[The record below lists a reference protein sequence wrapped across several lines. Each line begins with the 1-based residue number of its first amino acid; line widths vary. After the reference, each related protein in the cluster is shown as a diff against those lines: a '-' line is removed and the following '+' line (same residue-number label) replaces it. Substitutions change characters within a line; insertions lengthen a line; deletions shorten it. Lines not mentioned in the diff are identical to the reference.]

1 MCDILFE
8 INAFCEINTNYDT
21 CTLTL
26 MYTDLSTCIQTFFS
40 AKHDIALLLTNGLN
54 RSSNA
59 LSE

>member
-26 MYTDLSTCIQTFFS
+26 MYIDLSTCIQTFQRQTRYCS
-40 AKHDIALLLTNGLN
+40 IANKWSQSVLERTL
-54 RSSNA
+54 
-59 LSE
+59 